1 MFFSL
6 ISKLVTL
13 ELKCCLSPFY
23 AQPEVQDV
31 NRFEFQL
38 KISTILNFVL
48 KTDSELYLFPIHFM
62 QLYY

>member
-13 ELKCCLSPFY
+13 ELQCCLSPFY

-31 NRFEFQL
+31 NSFEFHP
-38 KISTILNFVL
+38 KISKILNFVS
-48 KTDSELYLFPIHFM
+48 KTDSEMHLFLIDFM